1 MFVTKLQAENFKRL
15 EAVEIDLDAEGGI
28 TTISGPNGAGKTSVI
43 DALASVIAG
52 RNAPKIPEPIRV
64 GEDKAAVIATTS
76 DGLVITRR
84 WKRKADDSIDT
95 TLEITTDVG
104 LVKRSPQAL
113 LDSFVRGFMLD
124 PLAFTRQDPKGQAAT
139 LQQIVELPFDPK
151 ALEEQ
156 RREIFDTRTIAN
168 REAKALAGQLASL
181 PEAPADVPDEEVSA
195 ASLLAEL
202 QRVQEQNRDAER
214 RVDADAAGA
223 EAVQKAL
230 RIQSQAEQMLANA
243 KRDLEAAEARAAYL
257 HEQLVNAPTVTET
270 AHLEEQ
276 IRDVDRV
283 NAAVREKKR
292 RGQLVDAFALA
303 EARSAGLD
311 AQLDEISKQRR
322 DGLAAASFPVPGLS
336 FDEEGL
342 VTLGGVPFSQASA
355 AEQLV
360 ASISIAGAASPELQL
375 VLVRDASLL
384 DSTNRALV
392 AEYAEKHD
400 LRVVMEVVD
409 EAADTGVV
417 ISEGRVVA

>member
-64 GEDKAAVIATTS
+64 GEDKAVVIATTS

-84 WKRKADDSIDT
+84 WKRKADESIDT
-95 TLEITTDVG
+95 SLEITTDVG

-113 LDSFVRGFMLD
+113 LDGFVRGFMLD

-151 ALEEQ
+151 ELELQ

-168 REAKALAGQLASL
+168 RETKALAGQLASL
-181 PEAPADVPDEEVSA
+181 PEAPADVPDEERSA
-195 ASLLAEL
+195 ADLLAEL
-202 QRVQEQNRDAER
+202 QQVQAANRA
-214 RVDADAAGA
+214 
-223 EAVQKAL
+223 
-230 RIQSQAEQMLANA
+230 AEQRVHEDGIAQEALAKAQRILEQA
-243 KRDLEAAEARAAYL
+243 KTQLALAESAAEAAHEALVSGPAA
-257 HEQLVNAPTVTET
+257 TET

-276 IRDVDRV
+276 IRDVDRL

-292 RGQLVDAFALA
+292 RGQLVDAFAAA
-303 EARSAGLD
+303 EARSTK
-311 AQLDEISKQRR
+311 LDEQLEEIAQRRR
-322 DGLAAASFPVPGLS
+322 DGLAAAEFPVPGLS

-342 VTLGGVPFSQASA
+342 VTLNGVPFSQASA

-392 AEYAEKHD
+392 EEYATKHG

-417 ISEGRVVA
+417 ISEGRVRA

>member
-1 MFVTKLQAENFKRL
+1 MYVTRLTAENFKRL
-15 EAVEIDLDAEGGI
+15 EAVDIDLDAEGGI

-64 GEDKAAVIATTS
+64 GEDKAVVIATTS

-95 TLEITTDVG
+95 SLEITTDVG

-113 LDSFVRGFMLD
+113 LDGFVRGFMLD

-151 ALEEQ
+151 QLELE

-168 REAKALAGQLASL
+168 RETKALAGQLASL
-181 PEAPADVPDEEVSA
+181 PEAPADVPDEETSA
-195 ASLLAEL
+195 GELLTQL
-202 QRVQEQNRDAER
+202 R
-214 RVDADAAGA
+214 
-223 EAVQKAL
+223 AVQDANLAARRRLEADSEAQAALEKAQ
-230 RIQSQAEQMLANA
+230 RI
-243 KRDLEAAEARAAYL
+243 LEAAKTQLALAEAAATAA
-257 HEQLVNAPTVTET
+257 HEELVNGPAHQET

-276 IRDVDRV
+276 ISNVDRV

-292 RGQLVDAFALA
+292 RGQLVDAFAAA
-303 EARSAGLD
+303 EARS
-311 AQLDEISKQRR
+311 QKLDEQLEEIAQRRR
-322 DGLAAASFPVPGLS
+322 DGLAAAEFPVLGLS

-342 VTLGGVPFSQASA
+342 VTLNGVPFSQASA

-360 ASISIAGAASPELQL
+360 ASISIAGAANPELQL

-409 EAADTGVV
+409 ESAETGVV
-417 ISEGRVVA
+417 ISEGRVQA